1 MQFWIR
7 ITPILTRMYHSKR
20 FQTTSTNIEGEIAD
34 TVASYM
40 ENLEQLFDDEQ
51 FISDDVFLRSNR
63 RGSGVYKQLI
73 NIDDT
78 QYQVLD
84 PSSATKW
91 VHCLEVDVIIYVAS
105 LSSYY
110 QVSRTREVRIAV
122 ALKE

>member
-1 MQFWIR
+1 
-7 ITPILTRMYHSKR
+7 
-20 FQTTSTNIEGEIAD
+20 
-34 TVASYM
+34 M
-40 ENLEQLFDDEQ
+40 ENFEQLFDDEQ
-51 FISDDVFLRSNR
+51 IISDDMFLRSNR
-63 RGSGVYKQLI
+63 RGLGVYKQHI

-110 QVSRTREVRIAV
+110 QASHISDVRMAI

>member
-1 MQFWIR
+1 M
-7 ITPILTRMYHSKR
+7 TPILTRMYHSKR

-40 ENLEQLFDDEQ
+40 ENLAQLFDDEQ
-51 FISDDVFLRSNR
+51 FISDDMFLRSNR
-63 RGSGVYKQLI
+63 RGLGVYKQPI

-91 VHCLEVDVIIYVAS
+91 VHCLDVDVIIYVAS

-110 QVSRTREVRIAV
+110 QASHISDVRMAV